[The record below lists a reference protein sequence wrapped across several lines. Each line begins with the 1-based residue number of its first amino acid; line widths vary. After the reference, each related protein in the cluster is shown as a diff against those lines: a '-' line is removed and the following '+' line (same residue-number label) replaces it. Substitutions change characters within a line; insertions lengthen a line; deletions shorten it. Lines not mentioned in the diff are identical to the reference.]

1 MRQVTSKI
9 VDAFLQGR
17 NLKIGNTRSFDGA
30 LYLHRNKIAEYR
42 ANGLW
47 ISCAGWMSN
56 TTKERLNGLPFVRIN
71 QQNFEWYLNGERWSG
86 DWIRVSD
93 IPNPNWVRFFIPE
106 SLSFTYTLSGSRI
119 LGPEPEPEFDL
130 SSEWIA
136 KGGYSK
142 PVYAVWHSNLPATL
156 EPIEAGLDTMGVKH
170 RRMESDTQGVYKPNY
185 FIVVRPEDF
194 NKVLTKIS

>member
-1 MRQVTSKI
+1 MRQVTQKI

-30 LYLHRNKIAEYR
+30 IYLHRNKIAECR
-42 ANGLW
+42 ADGLW

-71 QQNFEWYLNGERWSG
+71 QQNFEWYLNGERWDGS
-86 DWIRVSD
+86 WIRVSE
-93 IPNPNWVRFFIPE
+93 IPIVNWHRLNYRE
-106 SLSFTYTLSGSRI
+106 
-119 LGPEPEPEFDL
+119 PEPEPEFDL

-136 KGGYSK
+136 KGSYSK

>member
-30 LYLHRNKIAEYR
+30 IYLHRNKIAEYR

-71 QQNFEWYLNGERWSG
+71 QQNFEWYLNGERWNG

-93 IPNPNWVRFFIPE
+93 
-106 SLSFTYTLSGSRI
+106 YTLSGSRI

-142 PVYAVWHSNLPATL
+142 PLYAVWHSNLPATL